1 MSKSENT
8 KISFRGHAGDELFA
22 RLDSPEN
29 PRAYALFAHCFSGS
43 KDFSPLSRIA
53 RSLMEE
59 NIALFRFDF
68 TGLGDSGGDFANTN
82 FSSNVQD
89 LVAAAN
95 CLRNQFE
102 APSILIGHSFG
113 GTAAIVAAHQIPEV
127 KAVATIGSPY
137 DAEHVKHQ
145 FGCSIQEI
153 EKNGEAEV
161 MLAGRKFTIKKQ
173 FLDDIT
179 SQNMSDHISKLSRA
193 LLVMHSPI
201 DATVRIDNAREIYE
215 AAKHPKSFISLDKAD
230 HLLLKNPEDAKYVAK
245 VLSAWASRYFC

>member
-1 MSKSENT
+1 MPKSDLN
-8 KISFRGHAGDELFA
+8 KISFRGYAGDELFA
-22 RLDSPEN
+22 RLDLPEK
-29 PRAYALFAHCFSGS
+29 PRAYVLFAHCFSGS

-82 FSSNVQD
+82 FSSNVED
-89 LVAAAN
+89 LVAAADY
-95 CLRNQFE
+95 LRDNFE
-102 APSILIGHSFG
+102 APSILMGHSFG

-127 KAVATIGSPY
+127 KAVATIGSPF
-137 DAEHVKHQ
+137 DAAHVKHQ
-145 FGCSIQEI
+145 FGCSI
-153 EKNGEAEV
+153 EKIRENGQAEV
-161 MLAGRKFTIKKQ
+161 MLAGRKFTIKEQ
-173 FLDDIT
+173 FLDDIG
-179 SQNMSDHISKLSRA
+179 SQNMHEHISKLGRA

-201 DATVRIDNAREIYE
+201 DSTVKLENAKEIYL

-245 VLSAWASRYFC
+245 VLAAWSSRYFC